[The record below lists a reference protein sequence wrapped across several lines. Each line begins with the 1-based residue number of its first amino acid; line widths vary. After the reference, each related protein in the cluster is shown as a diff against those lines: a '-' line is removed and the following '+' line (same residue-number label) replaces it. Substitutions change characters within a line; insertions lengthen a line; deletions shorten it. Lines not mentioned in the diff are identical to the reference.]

1 MSFPNRTT
9 LRLRPQQRKTGSD
22 VHIEVDI
29 HHDYMRNL
37 MYNFLLAGNLGNFRQ
52 RYVQTGS
59 KDHATYSLT
68 QDPSSIEHRAYRL
81 CHYHVGWSHG
91 PITTEHPILS
101 SQRGR
106 VSEVT
111 PNAKAQRTNSRPFY
125 EDSAA
130 WKWNPVKWLVL

>member
-1 MSFPNRTT
+1 M
-9 LRLRPQQRKTGSD
+9 
-22 VHIEVDI
+22 
-29 HHDYMRNL
+29 
-37 MYNFLLAGNLGNFRQ
+37 GNFRQ

-68 QDPSSIEHRAYRL
+68 PDLGSTEHRAYRL
-81 CHYHVGWSHG
+81 CG
-91 PITTEHPILS
+91 PITTEHLILS